1 MDRKILRKMFHDV
14 AAFIVLGALGV
25 SIKTCQ
31 GQKAEPALVQR
42 LKILG
47 TTLPLHLWSL
57 RTTFRTL
64 LPWAHQLHPTLLEVS
79 LTKYLEVHATCWFTW
94 LSSESQSCQ
103 RRFLFHPGSKSMV
116 SVMSFGA
123 GHNVA
128 IYRLIPTIHHHQKM
142 SKDMAICRLEIHGR
156 KMKCPLKMDPFMGGV
171 NLLGG

>member
-14 AAFIVLGALGV
+14 AAFIVLGALEV

-64 LPWAHQLHPTLLEVS
+64 LPWKHKLDHTLLEMS
-79 LTKYLEVHATCWFTW
+79 LTKYLLKFMQHVGLPGCHRNPKGVFFFT
-94 LSSESQSCQ
+94 LVPN
-103 RRFLFHPGSKSMV
+103 RRFLL
-116 SVMSFGA
+116 SFGA

-128 IYRLIPTIHHHQKM
+128 IYGLIPTIHHHQKM
-142 SKDMAICRLEIHGR
+142 SKNMAICRPEIDGW
-156 KMKCPLKMDPFMGGV
+156 KKCWKITKY
-171 NLLGG
+171 

>member
-64 LPWAHQLHPTLLEVS
+64 LPWAHKLHPTLLEVS

-94 LSSESQSCQ
+94 LSSESQ

-116 SVMSFGA
+116 SVIIWGGAQCGYLPLDPNDSPPSKDVKRHGHLQAGNSWLEDEMSFENG
-123 GHNVA
+123 
-128 IYRLIPTIHHHQKM
+128 PF
-142 SKDMAICRLEIHGR
+142 HGR
-156 KMKCPLKMDPFMGGV
+156 C
-171 NLLGG
+171 